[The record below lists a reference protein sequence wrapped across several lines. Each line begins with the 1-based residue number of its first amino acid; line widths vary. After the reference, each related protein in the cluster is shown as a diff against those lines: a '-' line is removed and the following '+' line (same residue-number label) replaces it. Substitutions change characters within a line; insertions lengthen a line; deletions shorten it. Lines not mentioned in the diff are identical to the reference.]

1 MVFGY
6 EPNKPLVNKPGSLLV
21 SFNQRSVPDSQILRL
36 DRFISFLFSRAIGK
50 KSKYASIKEITG
62 EIIRKYDIL
71 YSQNY
76 FHRQLH
82 KNQLGIS
89 TSKLETKQ
97 TREAQRIETSL
108 VQNHQSKA

>member
-1 MVFGY
+1 MN
-6 EPNKPLVNKPGSLLV
+6 PTNHSLINPVHYL
-21 SFNQRSVPDSQILRL
+21 SLSINDLFQILRL

-97 TREAQRIETSL
+97 TREAQRIETAL